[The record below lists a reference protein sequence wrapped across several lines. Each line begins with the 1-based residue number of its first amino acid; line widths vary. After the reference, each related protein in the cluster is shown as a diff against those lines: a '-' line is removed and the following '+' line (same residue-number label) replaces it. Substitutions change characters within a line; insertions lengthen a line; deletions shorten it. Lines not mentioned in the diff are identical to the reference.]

1 MESEYFLRVRNVS
14 KTFPSV
20 KALDNVS
27 FSVKK
32 GEVHALIGENG
43 AGKSTWIKVLAG
55 VYEPD
60 PGAHIEIEG
69 EVIGKLNPITSV
81 RHGI

>member
-32 GEVHALIGENG
+32 GEVHALIG
-43 AGKSTWIKVLAG
+43 
-55 VYEPD
+55 
-60 PGAHIEIEG
+60 
-69 EVIGKLNPITSV
+69 
-81 RHGI
+81 